1 MSPKT
6 ALHQAIDTLSESECE
21 RILMLL
27 NTWHHIVA
35 PRLEQLAENPT
46 FRTPS
51 QGLPVFAP
59 VLPVSG
65 TGSDASTQLIGDR
78 R

>member
-35 PRLEQLAENPT
+35 PRLEQLAEKGARHP
-46 FRTPS
+46 
-51 QGLPVFAP
+51 L
-59 VLPVSG
+59 
-65 TGSDASTQLIGDR
+65 GDEK
-78 R
+78 